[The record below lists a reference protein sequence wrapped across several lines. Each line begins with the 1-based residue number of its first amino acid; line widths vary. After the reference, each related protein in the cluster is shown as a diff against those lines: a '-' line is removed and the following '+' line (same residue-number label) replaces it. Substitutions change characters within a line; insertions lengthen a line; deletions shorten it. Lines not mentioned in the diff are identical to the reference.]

1 MRQRKRR
8 TIPLRKSQ
16 TNYVSGTS
24 FTTKP
29 EFQKARSKRW
39 MSAVAKVRFEKM
51 CRQKIT
57 QCPFG
62 QRVFEYWQNILAVY
76 RVQNFCNRMRIFVTQ
91 RLFCTYRCKCRKGNL
106 PQLPVW
112 EYISQIL
119 THYAYNQIG
128 SEK

>member
-16 TNYVSGTS
+16 TNCVSGTS

-91 RLFCTYRCKCRKGNL
+91 RLFCTYRLQTPTGQFAAVACWGIYFSN
-106 PQLPVW
+106 
-112 EYISQIL
+112 
-119 THYAYNQIG
+119 THTLRLQPNR
-128 SEK
+128 E

>member
-1 MRQRKRR
+1 
-8 TIPLRKSQ
+8 
-16 TNYVSGTS
+16 
-24 FTTKP
+24 
-29 EFQKARSKRW
+29 

-76 RVQNFCNRMRIFVTQ
+76 RVQNFCNRMPIFVTQ
-91 RLFCTYRCKCRKGNL
+91 RLFCTYRCKCRMGNL